1 MAKRIEFQK
10 PDELAIPEGISKSGE
25 FEALATLKLKE
36 DGKTLCLVA
45 IDGNRMKGYREEDD
59 NEPEA
64 DDGKGYAEAASEGM
78 EGMM

>member
-1 MAKRIEFQK
+1 MAKRIEFPK
-10 PDELAIPEGISKSGE
+10 PEELAIPEGISKSGE
-25 FEALATLKLKE
+25 FEALATLQLKK

-59 NEPEA
+59 NEP
-64 DDGKGYAEAASEGM
+64 DDDDSRSYAEAASTGV